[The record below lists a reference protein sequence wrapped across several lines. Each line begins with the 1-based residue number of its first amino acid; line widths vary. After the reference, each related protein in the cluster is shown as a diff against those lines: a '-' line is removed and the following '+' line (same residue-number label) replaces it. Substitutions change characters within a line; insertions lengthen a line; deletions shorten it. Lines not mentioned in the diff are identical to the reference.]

1 MSDRDSNAE
10 IFELLEFHKSMVQME
25 PKFEKEWL
33 DIERPLDLCLSCSMT
48 SRILV
53 EFKKMS
59 FEEIMLTL
67 NFVFVG
73 HSDGESV
80 FSIKNQNEKRYC
92 ILLLNN
98 LVKIMEKL
106 DLNSDT
112 FDLFRDEIDS
122 FSDDAKFRLFT
133 FLLRIIRGICVHLDA
148 AKANSLLI
156 CVGIECETSIKNLLQ
171 TLTDD
176 FLILKLWL
184 YDNICDEFSSRDDFR
199 VLVNNSGAKIQSPNL
214 PHHPC
219 NGPFKDELKRKFEMV
234 ERNLGSENYECVSCK
249 VPLNDLECIAIWPDC
264 QHVCYCAECARSIFI
279 GKIFSGR
286 EVMENIKDGSI
297 QKSRLLIE
305 NECPKCLMPIS
316 VWSIGKYF
324 SAVIGVSPDPLPSAS
339 KVLREEYRSLRS
351 VVYES
356 WAERRTVSYVLS
368 LLLQATFY
376 LFQTKYTATLDS
388 DLNLII
394 FKWYP
399 AILLQLCF
407 DEINGKQ
414 VQRGNV
420 YLLQIN
426 IRCLQEAIPKHF
438 KNNLSLYSG
447 PDTAGEFL
455 SLLTQIEMKL
465 DDLKKKFMTGTTI
478 NSA

>member
-1 MSDRDSNAE
+1 MSERDSNSE
-10 IFELLEFHKSMVQME
+10 TLSVHLLKLQRYMEQMNQE
-25 PKFEKEWL
+25 SEKEWPV
-33 DIERPLDLCLSCSMT
+33 IENRLDLTLACDMT
-48 SRILV
+48 TQILV
-53 EFKKMS
+53 AYDELS
-59 FEEIMLTL
+59 FEEIMLS
-67 NFVFVG
+67 FYYIFVG
-73 HSDGESV
+73 ISDGQSV
-80 FSIKNQNEKRYC
+80 FSVNFRSEEDFCNK
-92 ILLLNN
+92 LLNN

-106 DLNSDT
+106 TICSSKLEMFKVQTYCLSD
-112 FDLFRDEIDS
+112 E
-122 FSDDAKFRLFT
+122 AKFGMSTLM
-133 FLLRIIRGICVHLDA
+133 LRIISTICVHLQTTILTT
-148 AKANSLLI
+148 KNVFEHI
-156 CVGIECETSIKNLLQ
+156 TSVKPLLQ
-171 TLTDD
+171 ELTDD
-176 FLILKLWL
+176 FLMIKLWL
-184 YDNICDEFSSRDDFR
+184 YDFICGEFSSRNDFR
-199 VLVNNSGAKIQSPNL
+199 VLVNNCGPKVRSPNL

-219 NGPFKDELKRKFEMV
+219 NGPFTLKMKSKFEIV
-234 ERNLGSENYECVSCK
+234 KRNLGSENYECVSCK

-465 DDLKKKFMTGTTI
+465 DDLKLVVKLHFYE
-478 NSA
+478 